1 MDRGGSHDP
10 AASRAVSVNPGEL
23 AALAAI
29 AFCGSVV
36 FGITGFG
43 AALVT
48 IPLATHLVPLPF
60 ALALY
65 VLMDLANAF
74 RIGFENP
81 AHAVRREWT
90 RLVPTILLGTV
101 AGVTL
106 LVNLPRAAATLALGV
121 FVLLF
126 SLYSLASRPDARR
139 ILPAGWAW
147 VAGFAGG
154 ITSTVF
160 GAGGPPYAMYLSHR
174 GLTKEQYR
182 ATMGFATLTSISLR
196 TVAFLAIGILLDLKV
211 WLYAAA
217 VIPAGLAGL
226 WAAGHLFRRISREAL
241 MRAVS
246 LMLLAS
252 GVSLILRALA

>member
-1 MDRGGSHDP
+1 M
-10 AASRAVSVNPGEL
+10 SVDPGEL

-43 AALVT
+43 AALITV
-48 IPLATHLVPLPF
+48 PFATHFVSLQF
-60 ALALY
+60 ALALF
-65 VLMDLANAF
+65 VLMDLANSY

-81 AHAVRREWT
+81 GHAVKEEWM

-126 SLYSLASRPDARR
+126 ALYSLLRHPDAQRVV
-139 ILPAGWAW
+139 PAGWAW

-154 ITSTVF
+154 VTSTVF

-174 GLTKEQYR
+174 GLSKEQYR

-196 TVAFLAIGILLDLKV
+196 AIAFLAIGILLDLNV
-211 WLYAAA
+211 WLCAAA
-217 VIPAGLAGL
+217 VVPAGLAGL
-226 WAAGHLFRRISREAL
+226 WAAGHLFRRISRDTL
-241 MRAVS
+241 MRTVS

-252 GVSLILRALA
+252 GASLILRALASF

>member
-1 MDRGGSHDP
+1 MSVDP
-10 AASRAVSVNPGEL
+10 AEI
-23 AALAAI
+23 AALAAA
-29 AFCGSVV
+29 AFAGSVV

-43 AALVT
+43 AGLVT
-48 IPLATHLVPLPF
+48 VPFATHFVPLPF

-81 AHAVRREWT
+81 KNAVKGEWT

-121 FVLLF
+121 FVF
-126 SLYSLASRPDARR
+126 AFAIYSLASHPDARR
-139 ILPAGWAW
+139 VVATRWAYL
-147 VAGFAGG
+147 AGFLGG
-154 ITSTVF
+154 ITSTLF

-174 GLTKEQYR
+174 ALAKEQYR

-196 TVAFLAIGILLDLKV
+196 TIAFFLTGVLLDPTV

-217 VIPAGLAGL
+217 VVPAGLAGL
-226 WAAGHLFRRISREAL
+226 WAASHLFRRISREAL
-241 MRAVS
+241 LRAVALMLLVSGAS
-246 LMLLAS
+246 LML
-252 GVSLILRALA
+252 RALH

>member
-1 MDRGGSHDP
+1 MALDP
-10 AASRAVSVNPGEL
+10 AEL
-23 AALAAI
+23 AMLTAA
-29 AFCGSVV
+29 AFAGSVV

-48 IPLATHLVPLPF
+48 VPLATHFVPLPF
-60 ALALY
+60 ALALF

-81 AHAVRREWT
+81 KNAVRSEWM
-90 RLVPTILLGTV
+90 RMVPTILLGTV

-106 LVNLPRAAATLALGV
+106 LVNLPRQAATLALGI
-121 FVLLF
+121 FVSAF
-126 SLYSLASRPDARR
+126 AIYSLMSGADARR
-139 ILPAGWAW
+139 IVSTRWAYLAG
-147 VAGFAGG
+147 VAGG
-154 ITSTVF
+154 ITSTLF

-174 GLTKEQYR
+174 GLAKEQYR

-196 TVAFLAIGILLDLKV
+196 TLAFLATGILLDLKV

-217 VIPAGLAGL
+217 VIPAGLVGL
-226 WAAGHLFRRISREAL
+226 WAASHLFRRISREAL
-241 MRAVS
+241 MRAVT

-252 GVSLILRALA
+252 GTSLIVRALS